1 MAATS
6 RGKPTRKTTDEKMMK
21 NIKNTLFVIML
32 LTSFAASAQNALPK
46 CEGTDAKSWNECFGV
61 HKSSDGIL
69 YEGGFKNGQY
79 SYGGRLLMPNGDSYI
94 GRMENGV
101 PNGLG
106 EAKLESGEIYRG
118 HFINGELQGQG
129 EQVFSNG
136 STYKGTFKD
145 SRKDG
150 RGELLAADGSKFV
163 GKFVNDKR
171 NGHGVQYLPDGSP
184 ELEGIWKDDEFIGKN

>member
-6 RGKPTRKTTDEKMMK
+6 RGKHSRKTIHEKKMK
-21 NIKNTLFVIML
+21 NIKNTLFVIMMM
-32 LTSFAASAQNALPK
+32 TPFASSAQNALPK
-46 CEGTDAKSWNECFGV
+46 CEGTDVKSWNECFGV

-101 PNGLG
+101 PNGRG

-118 HFINGELQGQG
+118 NFVNGELQGQG

-136 STYKGTFKD
+136 STYKGAFKD

-150 RGELLAADGSKFV
+150 DGELLTADGSKFV
-163 GKFVNDKR
+163 GKFANDKR
-171 NGHGVQYLPDGSP
+171 HGRGIQYLPNGSV
-184 ELEGIWKDDEFIGKN
+184 ELEGIWKDDKFIGKN